1 MRVLADPELLQVVV
15 QPLVNLKTG
24 AVAGWEVLTRT
35 PDELDLSPS
44 ELFAA
49 AAGMGVG
56 ADLHVIAVRAALTLR
71 DSLPDGA
78 FLTMNVDP
86 HAVVSGHVQ
95 SLLRG
100 QLDLSGLIIEL
111 VESAWPTDPTALLST
126 LGDLRAL
133 GARIAVDDVGAGYSG
148 LSQLM
153 AVRPELIKLDKS
165 LIQNLPNDP
174 AAKALVTAVSLLSGS
189 LDAWIAVE
197 GIEDSDQLQ
206 AVFDLGIPL
215 AQGYLFGRPA
225 QAWPQVDTSLVKGLL
240 HADVVRARDVAD
252 LMRPPALEELITDD
266 RGRPARVRMPT
277 GAGDHTQHPVMAVAP
292 STTVTQA
299 LTRAVQREPGHR
311 FAPLVVTS
319 PLGLPLGLVD
329 IEDMV
334 LDRLQPSGSCPEADA
349 VRAVSSA

>member
-1 MRVLADPELLQVVV
+1 
-15 QPLVNLKTG
+15 
-24 AVAGWEVLTRT
+24 
-35 PDELDLSPS
+35 
-44 ELFAA
+44 
-49 AAGMGVG
+49 
-56 ADLHVIAVRAALTLR
+56 
-71 DSLPDGA
+71 
-78 FLTMNVDP
+78 MNVDP

-100 QLDLSGLIIEL
+100 QQDLSGLIIEL
-111 VESAWPTDPTALLST
+111 VESAWPTDPTALLSS
-126 LGDLRAL
+126 LGDLRGL

-153 AVRPELIKLDKS
+153 AVRPELIKLDRS

-174 AAKALVTAVSLLSGS
+174 AAQALVTAVSLLSGT

-197 GIEDSDQLQ
+197 GIEDSAQLQ

-225 QAWPQVDTSLVKGLL
+225 PAWPEVDTSLVHGLL
-240 HADVVRARDVAD
+240 RDDVVRVRDVAD
-252 LMRPPALEELITDD
+252 LMRPPLPGELGIDH
-266 RGRPARVRMPT
+266 RGLPDRVRMPT
-277 GAGDHTQHPVMAVAP
+277 GAGHHTQHPVMAVAP

-319 PLGLPLGLVD
+319 PLGAPLGVVD
-329 IEDMV
+329 VEDMV
-334 LDRLQPSGSCPEADA
+334 LDQLPALGNRAADDA
-349 VRAVSSA
+349 AAPLRHAFRSP